1 MLNELKL
8 KKQGARSMHAAELYW
23 LPEPAAFS
31 DLVAA
36 AKAPGL
42 SPAERFEL
50 LHSASRLRLDFVQTM
65 QLHRCVARL
74 GDAVSA
80 PRLRVALIGDG
91 TLQHI
96 VPAIGVGILRR
107 GLVADVHFGSYG
119 QWRQE
124 IISPS
129 SPLHEFSPDVVI
141 IWLSGENLAPG
152 LPFGATRADM
162 KAAVA
167 ARVSEIQGY
176 WRKIRELSG
185 SAIIQV
191 LPLPLEPGAFG
202 HAERTIASAPAS
214 GRRLAEAELSL
225 AAEEAGVQI
234 VDLAEAARHIG
245 LDRIHDPALLHHAK
259 QDISPAAAPW
269 VGDQIARVAA
279 ALRGRSKKVLVL
291 DLDNTLWGG
300 VVGDDG
306 LDGILLG
313 QGSGAGEAFCAFQRY
328 LKQLLARGVVLAV
341 SSKNDLEVAEAV
353 FRDHPEMI
361 LRRDDIAAFEAN
373 WADKPQAL
381 RRIAAQLNLGLD
393 SFVFFDDNP
402 AERQLMR
409 QELPM
414 VDTPEVP
421 VAPELYSQC
430 LADAGYFEAVALTPE
445 DTRRAEQ
452 YAANAKRQ
460 GIESAATDLPSF
472 LRDLQMT
479 LSAGPFVEIDIPR
492 ITQLINKTNQ
502 FNLTTRRFSEDQVR
516 ALMKDPGALTL
527 SARVADRFGDNGLIC
542 VIIATLDRDVLD
554 IHTWLMSCRVLGRS
568 VENALLALVAERAS
582 GLGARFIRGHYID
595 SGRNGIVRGMYE
607 SFGFRRIDEGSK
619 GETVWWLDL
628 REMKPELPPYFNV
641 NTRSGEV

>member
-1 MLNELKL
+1 
-8 KKQGARSMHAAELYW
+8 MHSAELYW

-31 DLVAA
+31 NLVASA
-36 AKAPGL
+36 QAPET
-42 SPAERFEL
+42 SPTERFAL
-50 LHSASRLRLDFVQTM
+50 LHAASRLRLDFVQTM
-65 QLHRCVARL
+65 KLERCIARL
-74 GDAVSA
+74 GEAVSA

-91 TLQHI
+91 TLQHMS
-96 VPAIGVGILRR
+96 PAISAGILRR
-107 GLVADVHFGSYG
+107 GLVADMHVGSYG

-124 IISPS
+124 TINPS
-129 SPLHEFSPDVVI
+129 STVHQFSPDIVI
-141 IWLSGENLAPG
+141 MWLNGENLAPG
-152 LPFGATRADM
+152 LPFGASRAEIT
-162 KAAVA
+162 AAIA
-167 ARVSEIQGY
+167 DRIAEIRGY
-176 WRKIRELSG
+176 WRKIRETSG

-191 LPLPLEPGAFG
+191 LPLPLEPDVFG
-202 HAERTIASAPAS
+202 HAERTIGSAP
-214 GRRLAEAELSL
+214 GMTRRLAEAELSL
-225 AAEEAGVQI
+225 AAEEEGVQI

-259 QDISPAAAPW
+259 QDITPAAAPW

-279 ALRGRSKKVLVL
+279 AMRGRSKKVLVL

-300 VVGDDG
+300 VIGDDG

-313 QGSGAGEAFCAFQRY
+313 QGNGAGEAFCAFQRH

-341 SSKNDLEVAEAV
+341 SSKNDMEVAEAV

-361 LRRDDIAAFEAN
+361 LRRNDIAAFEAN

-421 VAPELYSQC
+421 VAPELYSRC
-430 LADAGYFEAVALTPE
+430 LVDAGYFEAVALTEE
-445 DTRRAEQ
+445 DTQRAGQ

-460 GIESAATDLPSF
+460 RIESSATDLPSF

-479 LSAGPFVEIDIPR
+479 LSAGPFAEVDVPR

-502 FNLTTRRFSEDQVR
+502 FNLTTKRYSEEQVC
-516 ALMKDPGALTL
+516 ALLNDPGAVTL
-527 SARVADRFGDNGLIC
+527 SARVADRFGDNGLIS
-542 VIIATLDRDVLD
+542 VIIASRSEDVLD
-554 IHTWLMSCRVLGRS
+554 IDAWLMSCRVLGRS
-568 VENALLALVAERAS
+568 VENALLALLAKRAAEI
-582 GLGARFIRGHYID
+582 GARYLRGRYID

-607 SFGFRRIDEGSK
+607 SFGFRRIDEGSG
-619 GETVWWLDL
+619 GETVWRLDL
-628 REMKPELPPYFNV
+628 EDIKPEFPPYFNAT
-641 NTRSGEV
+641 TRSGEA